1 MDSRA
6 PHLETGPATFRS
18 AQATGRRD
26 ALLIGALA
34 AATVAIALADLSG
47 AERVLPLTAIAAVT
61 IGWARSRR
69 EQWSLGRHGISHRR
83 WFTTRTAPSST
94 IRSVEIVPDS
104 HGIAD
109 EVVFVGPGVSI
120 PVSLFDVQS
129 QPAFAAELRDLL
141 ASVVEREV
149 PGADRALALL

>member
-1 MDSRA
+1 MARPATDF
-6 PHLETGPATFRS
+6 ETSSATFR
-18 AQATGRRD
+18 APQGTGRRD

-34 AATVAIALADLSG
+34 VATLAIALADLSG

-61 IGWARSRR
+61 IGWTRSRR

-83 WFTTRTAPSST
+83 WVKTRTASSST

-120 PVSLFDVQS
+120 PVSLYDVQS

-141 ASVVEREV
+141 ASAVERDV